1 MEDQMSV
8 KISDKQAADLE
19 QYSNLSGVSIDQ
31 LLFEAVD
38 EYVECV
44 ISSRTES
51 LERKMASA

>member
-1 MEDQMSV
+1 MSV